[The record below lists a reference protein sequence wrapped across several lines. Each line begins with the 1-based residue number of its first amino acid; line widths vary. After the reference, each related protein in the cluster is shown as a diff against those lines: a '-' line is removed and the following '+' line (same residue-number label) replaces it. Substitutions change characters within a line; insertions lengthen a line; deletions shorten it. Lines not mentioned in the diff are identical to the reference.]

1 MRGFIYKI
9 TNTINGKSYI
19 GQTIQNVKERF
30 YQHCATKCSKAVSN
44 MAIHRAIKKYGKSNF
59 TVEVIEEIDSANLN
73 DRERYWIKYYNS
85 YNNGYN
91 STKGGQDGCKSF
103 KDLDVESIIKE
114 YNTGKS
120 LRTLGTIF
128 KVDKQTIKDLLVRNN
143 INLRTTKTYKL
154 SQKDREDI
162 IKDLSL
168 GLSRKEIISKWHIS
182 KGYLSQLIN
191 GYRRIQYLQECSTP
205 YAFIRMK
212 IYPDLL
218 QW

>member
-30 YQHCATKCSKAVSN
+30 YQHCAIKCSKAVSN

-128 KVDKQTIKDLLVRNN
+128 KVDKQTIKDLLIRHNVE
-143 INLRTTKTYKL
+143 LRTTRTYKL
-154 SQKDREDI
+154 SQKDRDKVLEDFA
-162 IKDLSL
+162 S
-168 GLSRKEIISKWHIS
+168 GLSRKEIMIKWNISKS
-182 KGYLSQLIN
+182 YLSQLIN
-191 GYRRIQYLQECSTP
+191 GYRRI
-205 YAFIRMK
+205 
-212 IYPDLL
+212 
-218 QW
+218 

>member
-73 DRERYWIKYYNS
+73 DRERYWIKCYNS

-103 KDLDVESIIKE
+103 KDLDIESIIKE

-143 INLRTTKTYKL
+143 INLRTTRTYKL

-182 KGYLSQLIN
+182 KAYLSQLIN
-191 GYRRIQYLQECSTP
+191 GYRRI
-205 YAFIRMK
+205 
-212 IYPDLL
+212 
-218 QW
+218 

>member
-91 STKGGQDGCKSF
+91 STKGGQDGCKPS

-128 KVDKQTIKDLLVRNN
+128 KVDKQTIKDLLIRHNVE
-143 INLRTTKTYKL
+143 LRTTRTHKL
-154 SQKDREDI
+154 SQKDRDKVLEDFA
-162 IKDLSL
+162 S
-168 GLSRKEIISKWHIS
+168 GLSRKEIMIKWNISKS
-182 KGYLSQLIN
+182 YLSQLIN
-191 GYRRIQYLQECSTP
+191 GYRRI
-205 YAFIRMK
+205 
-212 IYPDLL
+212 
-218 QW
+218 

>member
-73 DRERYWIKYYNS
+73 DRERYWIKCYNS

-91 STKGGQDGCKSF
+91 STKGGQEGCKPF
-103 KDLDVESIIKE
+103 KDLDVESITKE

-128 KVDKQTIKDLLVRNN
+128 KVDKQTIKDLLIRHNVE
-143 INLRTTKTYKL
+143 LRTTRTYKL
-154 SQKDREDI
+154 SQKDRDEVLEDFA
-162 IKDLSL
+162 S
-168 GLSRKEIISKWHIS
+168 GLSRKKIMIKWNISKS
-182 KGYLSQLIN
+182 YLSQLIN
-191 GYRRIQYLQECSTP
+191 GYRRI
-205 YAFIRMK
+205 
-212 IYPDLL
+212 
-218 QW
+218 

>member
-91 STKGGQDGCKSF
+91 STKGGQDGCKPF

-128 KVDKQTIKDLLVRNN
+128 KVDKQTIKDLLIRHNVE
-143 INLRTTKTYKL
+143 LRTTRTYKL
-154 SQKDREDI
+154 SQKDRDKVLEDFA
-162 IKDLSL
+162 S
-168 GLSRKEIISKWHIS
+168 GLSRKLIMIKWNISKS
-182 KGYLSQLIN
+182 YLSQLIN
-191 GYRRIQYLQECSTP
+191 GYRRI
-205 YAFIRMK
+205 
-212 IYPDLL
+212 
-218 QW
+218 

>member
-30 YQHCATKCSKAVSN
+30 YQHCATKYSKAVSN

-91 STKGGQDGCKSF
+91 STKGGQDGCKPF

-128 KVDKQTIKDLLVRNN
+128 KVDKQTIKDLLIRYNVE
-143 INLRTTKTYKL
+143 LRTTRTYKL
-154 SQKDREDI
+154 SQKDRDKVLEDFA
-162 IKDLSL
+162 S
-168 GLSRKEIISKWHIS
+168 GLSRKEIMIKWNISKS
-182 KGYLSQLIN
+182 YLSQLIN
-191 GYRRIQYLQECSTP
+191 GYRRI
-205 YAFIRMK
+205 
-212 IYPDLL
+212 
-218 QW
+218 

>member
-91 STKGGQDGCKSF
+91 STKGGQDGCKPF

-128 KVDKQTIKDLLVRNN
+128 KVDKQTIKDLLIRHNVE
-143 INLRTTKTYKL
+143 LRTTRTYKL
-154 SQKDREDI
+154 SQKDRDKVLEDFAA
-162 IKDLSL
+162 
-168 GLSRKEIISKWHIS
+168 GLSRKEIMIKWNISKS
-182 KGYLSQLIN
+182 YLSQLIN
-191 GYRRIQYLQECSTP
+191 GYRRI
-205 YAFIRMK
+205 
-212 IYPDLL
+212 
-218 QW
+218 

>member
-19 GQTIQNVKERF
+19 EQTIQNIKERF

-44 MAIHRAIKKYGKSNF
+44 MAIHRAIKKYDKSNF

-91 STKGGQDGCKSF
+91 STKGGQDGCKPF

-128 KVDKQTIKDLLVRNN
+128 KVDKQTIKDLLIRHNVE
-143 INLRTTKTYKL
+143 LRTTRTYKL
-154 SQKDREDI
+154 SQKDRDKVLEDFA
-162 IKDLSL
+162 S
-168 GLSRKEIISKWHIS
+168 GLSRKEIMIKWNISKS
-182 KGYLSQLIN
+182 YLSQLIN
-191 GYRRIQYLQECSTP
+191 GYRRI
-205 YAFIRMK
+205 
-212 IYPDLL
+212 
-218 QW
+218 

>member
-73 DRERYWIKYYNS
+73 DRERYWIKCYNS

-103 KDLDVESIIKE
+103 KDLDIESIIKE

-128 KVDKQTIKDLLVRNN
+128 KVDKQTIKDLLIRHNVE
-143 INLRTTKTYKL
+143 LRTTRTYKL
-154 SQKDREDI
+154 SQKDRDKVLEDFA
-162 IKDLSL
+162 S
-168 GLSRKEIISKWHIS
+168 GLSRKEIMIKWNISKS
-182 KGYLSQLIN
+182 YLSQLIN
-191 GYRRIQYLQECSTP
+191 GYRRI
-205 YAFIRMK
+205 
-212 IYPDLL
+212 
-218 QW
+218 

>member
-44 MAIHRAIKKYGKSNF
+44 KAIHRAIKKYGKSNF

-73 DRERYWIKYYNS
+73 DRERYWIKCYNS

-91 STKGGQDGCKSF
+91 STKGGQDGCKPF

-128 KVDKQTIKDLLVRNN
+128 KVDKQTIKDLLIRHNVE
-143 INLRTTKTYKL
+143 LRTTRTYKL
-154 SQKDREDI
+154 SQKDRDKVLEDFA
-162 IKDLSL
+162 S
-168 GLSRKEIISKWHIS
+168 GLSRKEIMIKWNISKS
-182 KGYLSQLIN
+182 YLSQLIN
-191 GYRRIQYLQECSTP
+191 GYRRI
-205 YAFIRMK
+205 
-212 IYPDLL
+212 
-218 QW
+218 

>member
-9 TNTINGKSYI
+9 TNTINSKSYI

-30 YQHCATKCSKAVSN
+30 YQHCATECSKAVSN

-59 TVEVIEEIDSANLN
+59 TVEVIEEVESTNLN
-73 DRERYWIKYYNS
+73 DRERYWIRYYDS

-91 STKGGQDGCKSF
+91 STEGGQDGIKLF
-103 KDLDVESIIKE
+103 KNLDTESIVRE
-114 YNTGKS
+114 YKSGKS
-120 LRTLGTIF
+120 LREIGRLF
-128 KVDKQTIKDLLVRNN
+128 NVDKQTIKDLLVRNN
-143 INLRTTKTYKL
+143 INLRTTRTYKL

-191 GYRRIQYLQECSTP
+191 GYRRI
-205 YAFIRMK
+205 
-212 IYPDLL
+212 
-218 QW
+218 

>member
-9 TNTINGKSYI
+9 TNTINSKSYI

-91 STKGGQDGCKSF
+91 STKGGQDGCKPF
-103 KDLDVESIIKE
+103 KDLDVESVIKE

-128 KVDKQTIKDLLVRNN
+128 KVDKQTIKDLLIRHNVE
-143 INLRTTKTYKL
+143 LRTTRTYKL
-154 SQKDREDI
+154 SQKDRDKVLEDFA
-162 IKDLSL
+162 S
-168 GLSRKEIISKWHIS
+168 GLSRKEIMIKWNISKS
-182 KGYLSQLIN
+182 YLSQLIN
-191 GYRRIQYLQECSTP
+191 GYRRI
-205 YAFIRMK
+205 
-212 IYPDLL
+212 
-218 QW
+218 

>member
-30 YQHCATKCSKAVSN
+30 YQHCATKCSRAVSN

-91 STKGGQDGCKSF
+91 STKGGQEGCKPF

-128 KVDKQTIKDLLVRNN
+128 KVDKQTIKDLLIRHNVE
-143 INLRTTKTYKL
+143 LRTTRTYKL
-154 SQKDREDI
+154 SQKDRDEVLEDFA
-162 IKDLSL
+162 S
-168 GLSRKEIISKWHIS
+168 GLSRKKIMIKWNISKS
-182 KGYLSQLIN
+182 YLSQLIN
-191 GYRRIQYLQECSTP
+191 GYRRI
-205 YAFIRMK
+205 
-212 IYPDLL
+212 
-218 QW
+218 

>member
-9 TNTINGKSYI
+9 TNTINSKSYI

-30 YQHCATKCSKAVSN
+30 YQHCATKCSQAVLNMVIHKA
-44 MAIHRAIKKYGKSNF
+44 ITKYGKSNF
-59 TVEVIEEIDSANLN
+59 TIEVIEEVESANLN
-73 DRERYWIKYYNS
+73 DRERYWIRYYDS

-91 STKGGQDGCKSF
+91 STEGGQDGIKLF
-103 KDLDVESIIKE
+103 KNLDTESIVRE
-114 YNTGKS
+114 YKSGKS
-120 LRTLGTIF
+120 LREIGRLF
-128 KVDKQTIKDLLVRNN
+128 NVDKQTIKDLLVRNN
-143 INLRTTKTYKL
+143 INLRTTRTYKL

-191 GYRRIQYLQECSTP
+191 GYRRI
-205 YAFIRMK
+205 
-212 IYPDLL
+212 
-218 QW
+218 

>member
-30 YQHCATKCSKAVSN
+30 YQHCATKCSKVVSN

-91 STKGGQDGCKSF
+91 STKGGQDGCKPF

-114 YNTGKS
+114 YSTGKS

-191 GYRRIQYLQECSTP
+191 GYRRI
-205 YAFIRMK
+205 
-212 IYPDLL
+212 
-218 QW
+218 

>member
-59 TVEVIEEIDSANLN
+59 TVEVIEEIDSTNLN

-143 INLRTTKTYKL
+143 INLRTTRTYKL
-154 SQKDREDI
+154 SQKDREYI
-162 IKDLSL
+162 INDLSL
-168 GLSRKEIISKWHIS
+168 GLSRKEIMNKWNISKS
-182 KGYLSQLIN
+182 YLSQLIN
-191 GYRRIQYLQECSTP
+191 GYRRI
-205 YAFIRMK
+205 
-212 IYPDLL
+212 
-218 QW
+218 

>member
-85 YNNGYN
+85 YNNRYN

-143 INLRTTKTYKL
+143 INLRTTRTYKL

-182 KGYLSQLIN
+182 KAYLSQLIN
-191 GYRRIQYLQECSTP
+191 GYRRI
-205 YAFIRMK
+205 
-212 IYPDLL
+212 
-218 QW
+218 

>member
-30 YQHCATKCSKAVSN
+30 YQHCATKCSKVVSN

-59 TVEVIEEIDSANLN
+59 TVEVIEEIDSTNLN
-73 DRERYWIKYYNS
+73 DRERYWIRYYDS

-91 STKGGQDGCKSF
+91 STEGGQDGIKLF
-103 KDLDVESIIKE
+103 KNLDTESIVRE
-114 YNTGKS
+114 YKSGKS
-120 LRTLGTIF
+120 LREIGRLF
-128 KVDKQTIKDLLVRNN
+128 NVDKQTIKDLLVRNN
-143 INLRTTKTYKL
+143 INLRTTRTYKL

-191 GYRRIQYLQECSTP
+191 GYRRI
-205 YAFIRMK
+205 
-212 IYPDLL
+212 
-218 QW
+218 

>member
-9 TNTINGKSYI
+9 TNTINGKFYI

-143 INLRTTKTYKL
+143 INLRTTRTYKL

-182 KGYLSQLIN
+182 KAYLSQLIN
-191 GYRRIQYLQECSTP
+191 GYRRI
-205 YAFIRMK
+205 
-212 IYPDLL
+212 
-218 QW
+218 

>member
-30 YQHCATKCSKAVSN
+30 YQHCATKCSQAILNMVIHKAIN
-44 MAIHRAIKKYGKSNF
+44 KYGKSNF
-59 TVEVIEEIDSANLN
+59 TIEVIEEVESTNLN
-73 DRERYWIKYYNS
+73 DRERYWIRYYDS

-91 STKGGQDGCKSF
+91 STEGGQDGIKLF
-103 KDLDVESIIKE
+103 KNLDTESIVRE
-114 YNTGKS
+114 YKSGKS
-120 LRTLGTIF
+120 LREIGRLF
-128 KVDKQTIKDLLVRNN
+128 NVDKQTIKDLLVRNN
-143 INLRTTKTYKL
+143 INLRTTRTYKL

-191 GYRRIQYLQECSTP
+191 GYRRI
-205 YAFIRMK
+205 
-212 IYPDLL
+212 
-218 QW
+218 

>member
-9 TNTINGKSYI
+9 TNTINSKSYI

-91 STKGGQDGCKSF
+91 STKGGQDGCKPF

-114 YNTGKS
+114 YSTGKS
-120 LRTLGTIF
+120 LRTLGTVF
-128 KVDKQTIKDLLVRNN
+128 KVDKQTIKDLLIRHNVE
-143 INLRTTKTYKL
+143 LRTTRTYKL
-154 SQKDREDI
+154 SQKDRNKVLEDFA
-162 IKDLSL
+162 S
-168 GLSRKEIISKWHIS
+168 GLSRKEIMIKWNISKS
-182 KGYLSQLIN
+182 YLSQLIN
-191 GYRRIQYLQECSTP
+191 GYRRI
-205 YAFIRMK
+205 
-212 IYPDLL
+212 
-218 QW
+218 

>member
-9 TNTINGKSYI
+9 TNTINSKSYI

-73 DRERYWIKYYNS
+73 DSERYWIKYYNS

-91 STKGGQDGCKSF
+91 STKGGQDGCKPF

-128 KVDKQTIKDLLVRNN
+128 KVDKQTIKDLLIRHNVE
-143 INLRTTKTYKL
+143 LRTTRTYKL
-154 SQKDREDI
+154 SQKDRDKVLEDFA
-162 IKDLSL
+162 S
-168 GLSRKEIISKWHIS
+168 GLSRKEIMIKWNISKS
-182 KGYLSQLIN
+182 YLSQLIN
-191 GYRRIQYLQECSTP
+191 GYRRI
-205 YAFIRMK
+205 
-212 IYPDLL
+212 
-218 QW
+218 

>member
-1 MRGFIYKI
+1 
-9 TNTINGKSYI
+9 
-19 GQTIQNVKERF
+19 
-30 YQHCATKCSKAVSN
+30 

-91 STKGGQDGCKSF
+91 STKGGQDGCKPF

-128 KVDKQTIKDLLVRNN
+128 KVDKQTIKDLLIRHNVE
-143 INLRTTKTYKL
+143 LRTTRTYKL
-154 SQKDREDI
+154 SQKDRDKVLEDFA
-162 IKDLSL
+162 S
-168 GLSRKEIISKWHIS
+168 GLSRKEIMIKWNISKS
-182 KGYLSQLIN
+182 YLSQLIN
-191 GYRRIQYLQECSTP
+191 GYRRI
-205 YAFIRMK
+205 
-212 IYPDLL
+212 
-218 QW
+218 

>member
-9 TNTINGKSYI
+9 TNTINGKFYI

-128 KVDKQTIKDLLVRNN
+128 KVDKQTIKDLLIRHNVE
-143 INLRTTKTYKL
+143 LRTTRTYKL
-154 SQKDREDI
+154 SQKDRDKVLEDFA
-162 IKDLSL
+162 S
-168 GLSRKEIISKWHIS
+168 GLSRKEIMIKWNISKS
-182 KGYLSQLIN
+182 YLSQLIN
-191 GYRRIQYLQECSTP
+191 GYRRI
-205 YAFIRMK
+205 
-212 IYPDLL
+212 
-218 QW
+218 

>member
-73 DRERYWIKYYNS
+73 DRERYWIKCYNS

-128 KVDKQTIKDLLVRNN
+128 KVDKQTIKDLLIRHNVE
-143 INLRTTKTYKL
+143 LRTTRTYKL
-154 SQKDREDI
+154 SQKDRDKVLEDFA
-162 IKDLSL
+162 S
-168 GLSRKEIISKWHIS
+168 GLSRKEIMIKWNISKS
-182 KGYLSQLIN
+182 YLSQLIN
-191 GYRRIQYLQECSTP
+191 GYRRI
-205 YAFIRMK
+205 
-212 IYPDLL
+212 
-218 QW
+218 

>member
-73 DRERYWIKYYNS
+73 DRERYQIKYYNS

-154 SQKDREDI
+154 SQKDRKDI

-191 GYRRIQYLQECSTP
+191 GYRRI
-205 YAFIRMK
+205 
-212 IYPDLL
+212 
-218 QW
+218 